1 VVIVSAFTNLIRG
14 RKKPLTN
21 TGESTADQQP
31 CSISPLKL
39 GGSTRFKVSS
49 CYSDGLMNDALQWSD
64 NASFGLIE
72 GIVPTE
78 KGRGGNK
85 TGETEDDTVQ
95 SDARRGTSL

>member
-1 VVIVSAFTNLIRG
+1 
-14 RKKPLTN
+14 
-21 TGESTADQQP
+21 
-31 CSISPLKL
+31 
-39 GGSTRFKVSS
+39 
-49 CYSDGLMNDALQWSD
+49 MNDALQWSD